1 LNRKDFKHLNRNNM
15 KKVLLM
21 LSLVAATSM
30 VALAHG
36 DDKCKDSKKTTGCCS
51 KDAKKEASTTS
62 AKASCCSKDG
72 AKTAAL
78 SKDAKVEKSTAAEK
92 ETAPKK

>member
-1 LNRKDFKHLNRNNM
+1 M
-15 KKVLLM
+15 KKVFLM

-36 DDKCKDSKKTTGCCS
+36 DDKCKDSKKTASCCS
-51 KDAKKEASTTS
+51 KDAKKEASTTA
-62 AKASCCSKDG
+62 AKSCCSKDG

-78 SKDAKVEKSTAAEK
+78 SKEAKAEKATAATK

>member
-1 LNRKDFKHLNRNNM
+1 M

-36 DDKCKDSKKTTGCCS
+36 DEKK
-51 KDAKKEASTTS
+51 
-62 AKASCCSKDG
+62 SCCSKDG
-72 AKTAAL
+72 AKKEAEAKSCC
-78 SKDAKVEKSTAAEK
+78 SKDGAKKATLKEKAKTEKAEAAKK
-92 ETAPKK
+92 EAAPKK

>member
-1 LNRKDFKHLNRNNM
+1 M

-36 DDKCKDSKKTTGCCS
+36 DDKCKDSKKTAGCCS
-51 KDAKKEASTTS
+51 KDAKKEASTTA
-62 AKASCCSKDG
+62 AKAGCCSKDG

-78 SKDAKVEKSTAAEK
+78 SKDAKTEKATAAEK

>member
-1 LNRKDFKHLNRNNM
+1 M

-36 DDKCKDSKKTTGCCS
+36 DDKCKDSKKTASCCS
-51 KDAKKEASTTS
+51 KDAKKETANKD
-62 AKASCCSKDG
+62 AKACCSKDG
-72 AKTAAL
+72 AKTASV
-78 SKDAKVEKSTAAEK
+78 SKEAKTEKAAAATK